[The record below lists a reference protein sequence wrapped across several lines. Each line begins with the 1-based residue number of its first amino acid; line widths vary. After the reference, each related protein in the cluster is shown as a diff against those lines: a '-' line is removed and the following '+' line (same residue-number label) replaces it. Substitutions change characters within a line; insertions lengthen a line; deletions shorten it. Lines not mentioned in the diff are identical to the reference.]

1 MALQSSGTMSLSD
14 VNVELSKA
22 AGATIDT
29 ANASVS
35 FSLSAPHSFNEFYGQ
50 AGSLVQNNIF
60 FVFADFQDEE
70 ETDGYRGWGDGQLNL
85 CAEADTFGADTIDNS
100 SEFLVTSAS
109 KPDGSL
115 VHANS
120 EFFIQQPISNGD
132 IAFEQS
138 GVGDLTNIRPGGT
151 NIDTSGRDWI
161 GNTSSSYLRDA
172 ETPNLFRISS
182 SGEIDRVT
190 SLDPNGGAAPSKELA
205 SVSTN
210 TIGFTVTANTTVI
223 TRFVKVRNGSD
234 VGSHTAVTNKGT
246 FSTGNSNT
254 TVNFTGLSSGT
265 SFNFRVRAENDSNHQ
280 GGAIAT
286 SSLSL
291 QVTSATSASGG
302 GGGGCF
308 VPGSKVL
315 MADGTTKNIENVQVG
330 DSVMSMNIPDLPSSD
345 DWDTYKDFTTSN
357 LDSATLTTSSVHSN
371 TTIESKESYEEI
383 GLSNGTTL
391 KVTEHHPFFI
401 YRDGN
406 YKWAKPISEFDGDLF
421 LRDKDKLVTKDKELI
436 TINTIQSVVSSSDV
450 YDLNVEDSDVYF
462 VDGVLVHNKV
472 GDP

>member
-1 MALQSSGTMSLSD
+1 MTLQSSGTMSLSD
-14 VNVELSKA
+14 VNVELTKA

-29 ANASVS
+29 ANASLS
-35 FSLSAPHSFNEFYGQ
+35 FTLSAPHSFNQFYGQ
-50 AGSLVQNNIF
+50 ANLAQNNIF
-60 FVFADFQDEE
+60 FVFADFQDEL

-85 CAEADTFGADTIDNS
+85 CAESDTFGAQTIDS
-100 SEFLVTSAS
+100 SGEFLVTSAS

-115 VHANS
+115 VHQNS
-120 EFFIQQPISNGD
+120 EFFVQQPISNGD
-132 IAFEQS
+132 IAYEQS

-151 NIDTSGRDWI
+151 NIDSSNRDWV

-190 SLDPNGGAAPSKELA
+190 VLDPNGGADPTKELA

-210 TIGFTVTANTTVI
+210 TIGFTVTTNSTTI
-223 TRFVKVRNGSD
+223 TRLIKIRNGSD
-234 VGSHTAVTNKGT
+234 VGSHTAVTNKGIY
-246 FSTGNSNT
+246 STTANSNT

-265 SFNFRVRAENDSNHQ
+265 TFNFRVRAENDSNHQ
-280 GGAIAT
+280 GAAVAT
-286 SSLSL
+286 SSLSFE
-291 QVTSATSASGG
+291 VAHATSASGG

-315 MADGTTKNIENVQVG
+315 MADGTTKKIENVQVG

-472 GDP
+472 GA

>member
-1 MALQSSGTMSLSD
+1 LG
-14 VNVELSKA
+14 
-22 AGATIDT
+22 
-29 ANASVS
+29 
-35 FSLSAPHSFNEFYGQ
+35 
-50 AGSLVQNNIF
+50 
-60 FVFADFQDEE
+60 
-70 ETDGYRGWGDGQLNL
+70 
-85 CAEADTFGADTIDNS
+85 
-100 SEFLVTSAS
+100 
-109 KPDGSL
+109 
-115 VHANS
+115 
-120 EFFIQQPISNGD
+120 
-132 IAFEQS
+132 
-138 GVGDLTNIRPGGT
+138 
-151 NIDTSGRDWI
+151 
-161 GNTSSSYLRDA
+161 
-172 ETPNLFRISS
+172 
-182 SGEIDRVT
+182 
-190 SLDPNGGAAPSKELA
+190 LDPNGGGAPDKELA

-234 VGSHTAVTNKGT
+234 VGSHTSVTNKGT
-246 FSTGNSNT
+246 YSTGNSNT

-291 QVTSATSASGG
+291 QVTHATSASGG

-345 DWDTYKDFTTSN
+345 NWDTYKDFTTSN

-462 VDGVLVHNKV
+462 VDGVLVHNKA
-472 GDP
+472 GP